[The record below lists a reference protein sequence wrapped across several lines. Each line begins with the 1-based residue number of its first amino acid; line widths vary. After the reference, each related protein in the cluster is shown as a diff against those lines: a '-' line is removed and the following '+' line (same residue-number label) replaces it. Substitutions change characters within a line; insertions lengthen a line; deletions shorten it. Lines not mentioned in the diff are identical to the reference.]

1 MINSWTCFSTKEA
14 QPEEDP
20 SVSARLQR
28 LQNNYE
34 DFGMRRTVEGILVV
48 HDHGHPHILMLQI
61 ANAFFKLYVSTLLHA
76 CAVIARAWSSRHCAC
91 RLRMPRYTTST
102 RLSYVTREPLA
113 LFHTDCTALT
123 RIELI
128 ALQPIRVTA
137 VQSVCDSAWTDPQR
151 FCACSASSPLR
162 LIWLM
167 TTMLWIAIRH
177 PYGRPCSER
186 TLIPYPQP
194 RGLSQAR

>member
-1 MINSWTCFSTKEA
+1 MRILECGG
-14 QPEEDP
+14 
-20 SVSARLQR
+20 RLKGSLLCMTMDTR
-28 LQNNYE
+28 ISLCSRSRTRSSSCMYPLCCTHALLLQE
-34 DFGMRRTVEGILVV
+34 RGPLGTVLAALECPATQQVHVCLV
-48 HDHGHPHILMLQI
+48 HP
-61 ANAFFKLYVSTLLHA
+61 
-76 CAVIARAWSSRHCAC
+76 
-91 RLRMPRYTTST
+91 
-102 RLSYVTREPLA
+102 YVTREPLA

-123 RIELI
+123 RIALI